1 MYKRGAGPPCSR
13 PATRITDDRMMHR
26 SRFASRAAALLCAS
40 LAACSALP
48 TSVPEERGVFKAQ
61 QSAANTIGFQIV
73 DIRPETVAAI
83 GAAPAEDLRALASL
97 GRPRRADAI
106 GPGDLLSI
114 AVFEVGTSLFGAASG
129 ADTASDT
136 GGATPSP
143 ITPGAARHTIPALQV
158 DAGGSIT
165 FPYVGRV
172 RAAGRTTY
180 DLARVIEGRLRS
192 KSTDPQVVVTLA
204 SNLSNTV
211 IVSGDVE
218 KPGRI
223 PLTLGHERLADIIAV
238 AGGSK
243 RPDYDTFVQV
253 TRNGTTARVLL
264 QTVTQS
270 PRQDIVLMPGDRVQ
284 LIYKARSFTAFGA
297 SQRVEQVPLNT
308 AQFSLAEG
316 IARVGGPANERADA
330 NAVFLVRYEGPVVA
344 RRLGIPVQAAGTPVM
359 YRVDLL
365 NPASYFLATKVPI
378 RDQDVLLVANARTD
392 QINKLF
398 GLIGQLV
405 SPAFVARQFSQ

>member
-1 MYKRGAGPPCSR
+1 MIRRPRFLSR
-13 PATRITDDRMMHR
+13 P
-26 SRFASRAAALLCAS
+26 AALLCAS
-40 LAACSALP
+40 LAAGCSALP

-83 GAAPAEDLRALASL
+83 GAAPPEDLRALDTL
-97 GRPRRADAI
+97 GRSRRADAI
-106 GPGDLLSI
+106 GAGDLLSI

-129 ADTASDT
+129 TDTSADT
-136 GGATPSP
+136 GGTTPSP

-158 DAGGSIT
+158 DAGGYIT

-172 RAAGRTTY
+172 RAAGRTSY
-180 DLARVIEGRLRS
+180 ELARIIEGGLKS
-192 KSTDPQVVVTLA
+192 KSTDPQVVVTVA

-218 KPGRI
+218 KPGRV
-223 PLTLGHERLADIIAV
+223 PLTLGRERLADIIAL
-238 AGGSK
+238 AGGPK
-243 RPDYDTFVQV
+243 KPDYDTFVQV
-253 TRNGTTARVLL
+253 TRGGVTARILL
-264 QTVTQS
+264 QTLTQS
-270 PRQDIVLMPGDRVQ
+270 PLQDIVLVPGDRVQ

-297 SQRVEQVPLNT
+297 SQRVELVPLNT
-308 AQFSLAEG
+308 AQLSLAEG

-330 NAVFLVRYEGPVVA
+330 NAVFLVRYEGPAVA
-344 RRLGIPVQAAGTPVM
+344 HRLGIPVQAAGTPVM
-359 YRVDLL
+359 YRVDMM
-365 NPASYFLATKVPI
+365 NPASYFLATRVPI

-405 SPAFVARQFSQ
+405 SPAFVARTFSQ

>member
-1 MYKRGAGPPCSR
+1 MIRRPRFVSR
-13 PATRITDDRMMHR
+13 P
-26 SRFASRAAALLCAS
+26 AALLCAS
-40 LAACSALP
+40 LAAGCSALP

-83 GAAPAEDLRALASL
+83 GAAPAEDLRSLETL
-97 GRPRRADAI
+97 GRPRRADTI
-106 GPGDLLSI
+106 GAGDLLSI

-129 ADTASDT
+129 TDTTGDT

-158 DAGGSIT
+158 DASGNIT

-172 RAAGRTTY
+172 RAAGRTSY
-180 DLARVIEGRLRS
+180 ELARIIEGGLKS
-192 KSTDPQVVVTLA
+192 KSTDPQVVVTIA
-204 SNLSNTV
+204 SNLANTV

-218 KPGRI
+218 KPGRF
-223 PLTLGHERLADIIAV
+223 PLTLGRERLADIVAV
-238 AGGSK
+238 AGGPK
-243 RPDYDTFVQV
+243 KADYDTSVQV
-253 TRNGTTARVLL
+253 TRGGTTARILL
-264 QTVTQS
+264 QTLTQS
-270 PRQDIVLMPGDRVQ
+270 PRQDIVLVPGDRVQ

-330 NAVFLVRYEGPVVA
+330 NAVFLVRYEGPAVA

-359 YRVDLL
+359 YRVDMM
-365 NPASYFLATKVPI
+365 NPSNYFLTTRVPI
-378 RDQDVLLVANARTD
+378 RDQDVLLIANARTD

-405 SPAFVARQFSQ
+405 SPAFVGRTLSQ

>member
-1 MYKRGAGPPCSR
+1 MRR
-13 PATRITDDRMMHR
+13 P
-26 SRFASRAAALLCAS
+26 RFVSLPAALLCAS
-40 LAACSALP
+40 LAAGCSALP

-83 GAAPAEDLRALASL
+83 GAAPAEDLRALETL
-97 GRPRRADAI
+97 GRPRRADTI
-106 GPGDLLSI
+106 GAGDLLSI
-114 AVFEVGTSLFGAASG
+114 AVFEVGPRLFGAASG
-129 ADTASDT
+129 ADTPGDT
-136 GGATPSP
+136 GGAATSP

-158 DAGGSIT
+158 DAGGNIT

-172 RAAGRTTY
+172 RAAGRTSY
-180 DLARVIEGRLRS
+180 ELARIIEGGLKS
-192 KSTDPQVVVTLA
+192 KSTDPQVVVTIA
-204 SNLSNTV
+204 SNLANTV

-218 KPGRI
+218 KPGRF
-223 PLTLGHERLADIIAV
+223 PLTLGRERLADIIAV
-238 AGGSK
+238 AGGPK
-243 RPDYDTFVQV
+243 KPDYDTFVQV
-253 TRNGTTARVLL
+253 TRNGTTARILL
-264 QTVTQS
+264 QTLTQS
-270 PRQDIVLMPGDRVQ
+270 PRQDIVLVPGDRVQ

-330 NAVFLVRYEGPVVA
+330 NAVFLVRYEGPAVA

-359 YRVDLL
+359 YRVDML
-365 NPASYFLATKVPI
+365 NPSSYFLTTRVPI
-378 RDQDVLLVANARTD
+378 RDQDVLLIANARTD

-405 SPAFVARQFSQ
+405 SPAFVARTFTQ

>member
-1 MYKRGAGPPCSR
+1 MINRWPFVLCGPPRVRASRPRAASRVATLFLGAGV
-13 PATRITDDRMMHR
+13 
-26 SRFASRAAALLCAS
+26 LQ
-40 LAACSALP
+40 ACSALP

-83 GAAPAEDLRALASL
+83 GAAPAEDLRALDAL
-97 GRPRRADAI
+97 GRSRRADAI
-106 GPGDLLSI
+106 GVGDLLSI

-129 ADTASDT
+129 TDTTNDT

-158 DAGGSIT
+158 DSGGYIT

-172 RAAGRTTY
+172 RAAGRTSY
-180 DLARVIEGRLRS
+180 GLARIIEDGLKS
-192 KSTDPQVVVTLA
+192 KSTDPQVVVTIA
-204 SNLSNTV
+204 SNLANTV

-218 KPGRI
+218 KPGRV
-223 PLTLGHERLADIIAV
+223 PLTLGRERLADIIAL
-238 AGGSK
+238 AGGPK
-243 RPDYDTFVQV
+243 KPDYDTFVQV
-253 TRNGTTARVLL
+253 TRGGATARILL
-264 QTVTQS
+264 QTLTQS
-270 PRQDIVLMPGDRVQ
+270 PVQDILLVPGDRVQ

-297 SQRVEQVPLNT
+297 SQRVELVPLNT
-308 AQFSLAEG
+308 AQLSLAEG

-330 NAVFLVRYEGPVVA
+330 NAVFLVRYEGPAVA

-359 YRVDLL
+359 YRVDMM
-365 NPASYFLATKVPI
+365 NPASYFLATRVPI

-405 SPAFVARQFSQ
+405 SPAFVARTFSQ

>member
-1 MYKRGAGPPCSR
+1 MTRR
-13 PATRITDDRMMHR
+13 P
-26 SRFASRAAALLCAS
+26 RFASRPAVLLCAS
-40 LAACSALP
+40 LAAGCSALP
-48 TSVPEERGVFKAQ
+48 TSVPDERNVFKAQ

-83 GAAPAEDLRALASL
+83 GAAPPEDLRALDAL

-106 GPGDLLSI
+106 GAGDLLSI

-129 ADTASDT
+129 TDTTGDT
-136 GGATPSP
+136 GGTAPSP

-158 DAGGSIT
+158 DAGGNIT

-172 RAAGRTTY
+172 RAAGRTPY
-180 DLARVIEGRLRS
+180 ELARVIEGGLKS
-192 KSTDPQVVVTLA
+192 KSTDPQVVVTIA
-204 SNLSNTV
+204 SNLSNMV

-218 KPGRI
+218 KPGRV
-223 PLTLGHERLADIIAV
+223 PLTLGRERLADIIAV
-238 AGGSK
+238 SGGSK
-243 RPDYDTFVQV
+243 KPDYDTFVQV
-253 TRNGTTARVLL
+253 TRNGTTARILL
-264 QTVTQS
+264 QTLTQS
-270 PRQDIVLMPGDRVQ
+270 PRQDIVLVPGDRVQ

-330 NAVFLVRYEGPVVA
+330 NAVFLVRYEGPAVA

-359 YRVDLL
+359 YRVDML
-365 NPASYFLATKVPI
+365 NPSNYFLTTRVPI
-378 RDQDVLLVANARTD
+378 RDQDVLLIANARTD

-405 SPAFVARQFSQ
+405 SPAFVARTFSQ